1 MLFLQKKFMKVYY
14 SLVFLLLISF
24 SGFAQGRTEAAKVK
38 VFGKILDLRNNLP
51 LDYAT
56 VTIQNPKKPS
66 EIYGGITNSKG
77 EFQIEVKPGIY
88 DVKVEFISYKSQE
101 IKQKSILEST
111 NFGTFKLAEDAT
123 MLGEVQIRT
132 EKTTVEIK
140 LDKKVYNV
148 GKDILVKGGTVS
160 DVLDNI
166 PSVTVDSDGVVALRG
181 NENVRILI
189 DGKPTNAIN
198 IAEALKQIPADA
210 IDKVEVVTNPS
221 ARYDSEGGGGLL
233 NIILKKGKS
242 QGTNGTIIAS
252 TGNPENYGLS
262 GNLNYKTEEFN
273 MFTNSGYN
281 YRSNPGN
288 ALIDAKYKNAAG
300 AVTNYI
306 DERRINDRLREG
318 FNVGFGMDW
327 YLDPTT
333 TWTNVINYR
342 QNKGTNQETV
352 TYNNFNANRVFQGT
366 NFRQNDQISNS
377 LNVEYA
383 SNFLKKFKKDGHKF
397 SIDLSFTVDQDNDL
411 TDIFDVINEKTRSN
425 QTQKRNLIQSD
436 YVLPFGKASQFEAGY
451 RGDFSELLTPFSVGS
466 VSASNVF
473 TPYLNFTNTLEYKE
487 SINALYSQIGSK
499 FNKFSFLFGMRWE
512 DSVIEIN
519 QLTTNSFN
527 TKRYNNFFPSA
538 FFAYEISETT
548 SASLSYSKRISRPRG
563 RQINPFSGYASN
575 INIFQGNPDLDPAF
589 TDAVDFG
596 FLKKWDKI
604 TLSTSAYVNQTT
616 NSFQFVRKESGDFAV
631 IAGVLTPVIIS
642 TPINLAT
649 EKRLGFEFTLNY
661 SPYKWW
667 RLNSNFNFFKV
678 STRGDFAYT
687 NFNNVTVSQN
697 FDNDATSW
705 FTRLTSKITLP
716 YKIDWQTN
724 ITYNGP
730 QNNAQGRSFG
740 IYGANIGF
748 SKDIFKDKATI
759 AINVQDVFNSRKRIF
774 STDLPRVDSY
784 TEFQRQVRQINFS
797 ITYRF
802 NKKKNEKERPQ
813 RQSDGEDFQG

>member
-1 MLFLQKKFMKVYY
+1 MKGFYCLILCLFT
-14 SLVFLLLISF
+14 FL
-24 SGFAQGRTEAAKVK
+24 GYTQNRPEVAKVK
-38 VFGKILDLRNNLP
+38 ISGKVIDQKNNQP

-56 VTIQNPKKPS
+56 ITLQNTKRTS
-66 EIYGGITNSKG
+66 DVSGGITDAKG
-77 EFQIEVKPGIY
+77 EFSFDVKPGVY
-88 DVKVEFISYKSQE
+88 DIKIEFISYKVQE
-101 IKQKSILEST
+101 IKQKVLTESV
-111 NFGTFKLAEDAT
+111 NIGTFKLAEDPT
-123 MLGEVQIRT
+123 MLTEVQIRS

-166 PSVTVDSDGVVALRG
+166 PSVTVDADGSVALRG

-189 DGKPTNAIN
+189 DGKPTNAVN
-198 IAEALKQIPADA
+198 VAEALKQIPADA

-233 NIILKKGKS
+233 NIILKKGKN

-262 GNLNYKTEEFN
+262 GNVNYKTEEFN

-281 YRSNPGN
+281 YRNNPGN
-288 ALIDAKYKNAAG
+288 GLIDAKYKNAAG
-300 AVTNYI
+300 AITNYI

-318 FNVGFGMDW
+318 FNIGFGMDW

-333 TWTNVINYR
+333 TWTNALNYR
-342 QNKGTNQETV
+342 QNSGNNPETV
-352 TYNNFNANRVFQGT
+352 TYNNFDANRVFQGT
-366 NFRQNDQISNS
+366 NFRQNNQVSNS
-377 LNVEYA
+377 MNVEYA
-383 SNFLKKFKKDGHKF
+383 SNFVKKFKKDGHKF
-397 SIDLSFTVDQDNDL
+397 SIDMSFTVDTDNDQ
-411 TDIFDVINEKTRSN
+411 TDIFDVINEKTKSN
-425 QTQKRNLIQSD
+425 QTQRRNLFQTD
-436 YVLPFGKASQFEAGY
+436 YVLPFGKSSQFEAGY
-451 RGDFSELLTPFSVGS
+451 KGDFNELLTPFSVGS
-466 VSASNVF
+466 VSATKDF

-487 SINALYSQIGSK
+487 SVNALYSQIGSK
-499 FNKFSFLFGMRWE
+499 FNKFSFLFGLRWE

-519 QLTTNSFN
+519 QLTNNNFN

-538 FFAYEISETT
+538 FFAYEVSETT
-548 SASLSYSKRISRPRG
+548 SISLSYSRRVTRPRG
-563 RQINPFSGYASN
+563 RLINPFSGYSSN

-589 TDAVDFG
+589 TDAIDFG

-604 TLSTSAYVNQTT
+604 TLSTSAYINQTSD
-616 NSFQFVRKESGDFAV
+616 SFQFVRKESGTFAV

-649 EKRLGFEFTLNY
+649 ERRYGFEFTLNY
-661 SPYKWW
+661 SPFKWW

-678 STRGDFAYT
+678 NTRGDFAYT
-687 NFNNVTVSQN
+687 NFNNVTVTQN

-716 YKIDWQTN
+716 LKIDWQTN
-724 ITYNGP
+724 VSYNGP
-730 QNNAQGRSFG
+730 QTNAQGKSFG
-740 IYGANIGF
+740 VYGANIGF
-748 SKDIFKDKATI
+748 SKDFLKDKATL

-774 STDLPRVDSY
+774 STELPRVDSY
-784 TEFQRQVRQINFS
+784 TEFQRAVRQINFS

-802 NKKKNEKERPQ
+802 NKKKGEKERPL
-813 RQSDGEDFQG
+813 RQSEGEDFQG

>member
-1 MLFLQKKFMKVYY
+1 MKGFYYLVLCFFTFL
-14 SLVFLLLISF
+14 SN
-24 SGFAQGRTEAAKVK
+24 AQTRPEVAKVK
-38 VFGKILDLRNNLP
+38 ISGKVIDQKNNLP

-56 VTIQNPKKPS
+56 VTLQNTKRAS
-66 EIYGGITNSKG
+66 DVSGGITDAKG
-77 EFQIEVKPGIY
+77 EFSFDVKPGVY
-88 DVKVEFISYKSQE
+88 DIKIEFISYKVQE
-101 IKQKSILEST
+101 IKQKVLTEST
-111 NFGTFKLAEDAT
+111 NIGTFKLVEDAT
-123 MLGEVQIRT
+123 MLTEVQIRS

-166 PSVTVDSDGVVALRG
+166 PSVTVDADGSVALRG

-189 DGKPTNAIN
+189 DGKPTNAVN
-198 IAEALKQIPADA
+198 VAEALKQIPADA

-233 NIILKKGKS
+233 NIILKKGKN
-242 QGTNGTIIAS
+242 QGTNGTIIPS

-262 GNLNYKTEEFN
+262 GNVNYKTEEFN

-281 YRSNPGN
+281 YRNNPGN
-288 ALIDAKYKNAAG
+288 GLIDAKYKNAAG

-306 DERRINDRLREG
+306 DERRINNRLREG
-318 FNVGFGMDW
+318 FNIGFGMDW

-333 TWTNVINYR
+333 TWTNALNYR
-342 QNKGTNQETV
+342 QNSGNNPETV
-352 TYNNFNANRVFQGT
+352 TYNNFDANRVFQGT
-366 NFRQNDQISNS
+366 NFRQNNQVNNS
-377 LNVEYA
+377 MNVEYA
-383 SNFLKKFKKDGHKF
+383 SNFVKKFKKDGHKF
-397 SIDLSFTVDQDNDL
+397 SIDMSFTVDRDNDQ
-411 TDIFDVINEKTRSN
+411 TDIFDVINEKTKSN
-425 QTQKRNLIQSD
+425 QTQRRNLFQTD
-436 YVLPFGKASQFEAGY
+436 YVLPFGKSSQFEAGY
-451 RGDFSELLTPFSVGS
+451 KGDFNELLTPFSVGS
-466 VSASNVF
+466 VSATNVF

-487 SINALYSQIGSK
+487 SVNALYSQIGSK
-499 FNKFSFLFGMRWE
+499 FNKFSFLFGLRWE

-519 QLTTNSFN
+519 QLTNNNFN

-538 FFAYEISETT
+538 FFAYEVSETT
-548 SASLSYSKRISRPRG
+548 SMSLSYSRRVTRPRG
-563 RQINPFSGYASN
+563 RLINPFSGYSSN

-589 TDAVDFG
+589 TDAIDFG

-604 TLSTSAYVNQTT
+604 TLSTSAYINETSD
-616 NSFQFVRKESGDFAV
+616 SFQFVRKESGTFAV

-649 EKRLGFEFTLNY
+649 ERRYGFEFTLNY
-661 SPYKWW
+661 SPFKWW

-678 STRGDFAYT
+678 NTRGDFAYT
-687 NFNNVTVSQN
+687 NFNNVTVTQN

-716 YKIDWQTN
+716 LKIDWQTN

-730 QNNAQGRSFG
+730 QNNAQGKSFG
-740 IYGANIGF
+740 VYGANIGF
-748 SKDIFKDKATI
+748 SKDILKDKATI

-774 STDLPRVDSY
+774 STELPRVDSY
-784 TEFQRQVRQINFS
+784 TEFQRAVRQINFS

-802 NKKKNEKERPQ
+802 NKKKGEKERPQ
-813 RQSDGEDFQG
+813 RQSEGEDFQG